1 MKKLKKRYAALRF
14 KIDKFLR
21 KNNINNKYSF
31 NKILSYKN
39 KYKNKRC
46 FIIGTGPSL
55 EINQLELLKNEY
67 TFSMNSI
74 VLSFV
79 KLIAL

>member
-39 KYKNKRC
+39 KYKIK
-46 FIIGTGPSL
+46 G
-55 EINQLELLKNEY
+55 
-67 TFSMNSI
+67 
-74 VLSFV
+74 VL
-79 KLIAL
+79 